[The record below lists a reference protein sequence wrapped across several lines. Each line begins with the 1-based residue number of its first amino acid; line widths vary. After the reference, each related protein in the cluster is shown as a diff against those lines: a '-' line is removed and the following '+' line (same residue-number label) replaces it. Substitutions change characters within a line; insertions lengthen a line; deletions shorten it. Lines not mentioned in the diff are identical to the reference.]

1 MSKCITCEEQKRI
14 FEEDL
19 KKSLNKEKKE
29 ENFDLLIKAE
39 IKRFIEDKKQSY
51 KSNGNFSSKF
61 NPKQIDNYN
70 ITINNSQLYSM
81 IIYIKTGIKY
91 IGIVYLK
98 NANKPETVGLALKD
112 SSMNLGIPYLETK
125 YYNQPLT
132 YNSNYQTF

>member
-1 MSKCITCEEQKRI
+1 MNKCITCEEQQ
-14 FEEDL
+14 
-19 KKSLNKEKKE
+19 KKE
-29 ENFDLLIKAE
+29 ESLKQVERKEENYDLLIKAE

-61 NPKQIDNYN
+61 NSKQIDNYSV
-70 ITINNSQLYSM
+70 TINNAQLYSM
-81 IIYIKTGIKY
+81 IIYIKAGIKY

-98 NANKPETVGLALKD
+98 NSNKPEVVGLALKD

>member
-1 MSKCITCEEQKRI
+1 MSKCIICEEKKRI